1 MQTNISLENYDST
14 LIAAISNQVLKTVFT
29 KDKTKIK
36 LKTKFLNSNVVYKL
50 ETNNTS
56 FVLNDNILE
65 VVRNSQNEETAKISV
80 YLLDNSNEVY
90 VNSWDLVLL
99 TKDNSETYKLQEMRY
114 NNNKISYLF
123 GILGILFV
131 LFAGIV
137 LLNSVRYNWQSLVY
151 ILLLIAMVLVG
162 FLASEKVKTYQI
174 NYSYVMGVLGIICVL
189 LIFWYPLSLI
199 VQYGRYQEASDML
212 ASMDATNP
220 EYAHWQEILQD
231 TRNYLGAPIVET
243 NVVRQAMLPTSG
255 TFRGVFAIILLVIA
269 AASNF
274 VGSFVAY
281 VKSKKLNKYLESLNK

>member
-1 MQTNISLENYDST
+1 MEELCEINMIHQDVVNRVKKNMPEDGLIYDLAELFKIFGDST
-14 LIAAISNQVLKTVFT
+14 RI
-29 KDKTKIK
+29 
-36 LKTKFLNSNVVYKL
+36 
-50 ETNNTS
+50 
-56 FVLNDNILE
+56 
-65 VVRNSQNEETAKISV
+65 R
-80 YLLDNSNEVY
+80 
-90 VNSWDLVLL
+90 
-99 TKDNSETYKLQEMRY
+99 
-114 NNNKISYLF
+114 
-123 GILGILFV
+123 ILFV

-174 NYSYVMGVLGIICVL
+174 KYSYVMGVLGIICVL

-255 TFRGVFAIILLVIA
+255 TFRGVFAIILLIIA

-281 VKSKKLNKYLESLNK
+281 AKSKKLNKYLESLNK

>member
-199 VQYGRYQEASDML
+199 VQYGRYLEASDML

>member
-56 FVLNDNILE
+56 FALNDNILE

-174 NYSYVMGVLGIICVL
+174 KYSYVMGVLGIICVL

-281 VKSKKLNKYLESLNK
+281 VKSKKLNKYLESLKN

>member
-199 VQYGRYQEASDML
+199 VQYGRYLEASDML

-274 VGSFVAY
+274 VGSFIAY